1 MKLADFEP
9 DHVRRAAG
17 FQKDAEKLLRSN
29 RNLIQ
34 REVFENTSW
43 TDDQLTGLGMMLPM
57 SDMDRDVI
65 EKMRDTNDRNSA
77 DETAILIY
85 TTAMLDSVLNLV
97 ADDLDSLAVK
107 WQALQERHNTHD
119 DIHPVEDGSE
129 DDGWVLSTTYVFR
142 DLS

>member
-1 MKLADFEP
+1 MKLADIEP

-17 FQKDAEKLLRSN
+17 FQKDAERLLGSN
-29 RNLIQ
+29 RDLIQ

-65 EKMRDTNDRNSA
+65 ERMRDTNDRNSA

-97 ADDLDSLAVK
+97 ADDLDTLAVK

-129 DDGWVLSTTYVFR
+129 DDGWVLSTAYVFR
-142 DLS
+142 DLG